1 MQIDGCGASRLFL
14 DPFLFALCIWMCVL
28 LPDMVRW
35 GLRSFIVLWS
45 PGLLWPPCCPA
56 TAFLVV
62 LSCLYFGV
70 LLVVFLYFCFYI
82 FFNAFSFGGNSFA
95 GPVFGPWCFLVA
107 VFILLLV
114 FIVLGILRGA
124 GSAGH
129 GGRQPSRHF
138 ALVGRSNL

>member
-1 MQIDGCGASRLFL
+1 MFIFWCFVGCVFVLLFL
-14 DPFLFALCIWMCVL
+14 H
-28 LPDMVRW
+28 
-35 GLRSFIVLWS
+35 
-45 PGLLWPPCCPA
+45 
-56 TAFLVV
+56 
-62 LSCLYFGV
+62 
-70 LLVVFLYFCFYI
+70 I
-82 FFNAFSFGGNSFA
+82 FHAFSFGGNSFA

-107 VFILLLV
+107 VFTLLLV